1 MRDIW
6 VIFRKELREVL
17 RDRRTLMFMLALPLL
32 VMPLLLEIG
41 VRFAVDAQ
49 RTAMSETLRYSLW
62 QGEALPAL
70 GQALGESPAFERV
83 DDIARAEVAEAV
95 AAGRIDFGLV
105 VEGPAPAVA
114 DADGADG
121 GAGPQHQVLLFYDNA
136 SQNSK
141 VAERVGAVVSALS
154 EAERTRRL
162 TALGI
167 ERTAQSHL
175 LTPVLLVER
184 GTADMRAILGE
195 LLGSMLPYLLI
206 IFCYYGALYPA
217 ADLAAGEKERGTLE
231 TLLLAPVSRLHI
243 VLGKY
248 LVVFVAAVAAAA
260 LTMLSL
266 GVWGAYK
273 ASSLEGALGAVV
285 ASLGALDLVLI
296 ALMFVPA
303 AALFA
308 ALLLSVSVYA
318 RNFKEA
324 QSYAVPLNFLVI
336 LPAALPLLPGVEM
349 SWGWAMVPITNIA
362 LAVKELVKGTM
373 DYAMLSA
380 ILGSSVVLAGVCLG
394 FCTWWFR
401 RETVLFRV

>member
-105 VEGPAPAVA
+105 VEAPAA
-114 DADGADG
+114 GAADGADG
-121 GAGPQHQVLLFYDNA
+121 GVGPQHQVLLFYDNA